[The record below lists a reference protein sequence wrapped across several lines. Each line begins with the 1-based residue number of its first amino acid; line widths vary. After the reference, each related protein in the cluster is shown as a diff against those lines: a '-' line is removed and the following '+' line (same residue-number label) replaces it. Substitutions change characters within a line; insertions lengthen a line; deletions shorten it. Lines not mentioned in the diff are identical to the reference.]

1 MIIREKNA
9 ISVLMVS
16 ARYFPYMGG
25 IETHIHEVGRRLVSS
40 GINLTVL
47 TTVPH
52 IPRHT
57 SLPKEEVI
65 EGMHVI
71 RVPAW
76 PQQHD
81 YYIAPDIYP
90 IIEQGKWDLIHC
102 QGCHTF
108 VPPLAMLAAQKAKIP
123 YVVTFHS
130 GGHSS
135 RFRTSIRGIQWEL
148 LRPLLAKAS
157 KLIGVSQ
164 FEANHFCNVLRLPAE
179 QFSVVPNG
187 VTLFP
192 LTPLLESTST
202 QPLIL
207 SVGRLERYKGHHYL
221 ITALP
226 KIREQYPDAQ
236 LLILGVGPYKATL
249 RELAQKVGVAKY
261 VEIRSIPPGN
271 RQEMAE
277 VISQATLVALLSE
290 HEGHPIAVLEA
301 LSLGRPVLIA
311 NTPGLRELAEQG
323 LARAVSLK
331 STPEEIAQ
339 AVLQQI
345 EQPILPPAH
354 LTLPT
359 WDDCTQQLEAIYH
372 RCVRRLSCVS

>member
-1 MIIREKNA
+1 MPTETNVL
-9 ISVLMVS
+9 SVLMV
-16 ARYFPYMGG
+16 APRYFPYIGG
-25 IETHIHEVGRRLVSS
+25 IETHVHEVGRRLVSS

-52 IPRHT
+52 IPHT

-76 PQQHD
+76 PQERD
-81 YYIAPDIYP
+81 YYIAPEIYS
-90 IIEQGKWDLIHC
+90 IIRHGKWDLIHC

-108 VPPLAMLAAQKAKIP
+108 VPPFTMLAAKKAKIP

-148 LRPLLAKAS
+148 LRPLLAHAS
-157 KLIGVSQ
+157 KLIGVSR
-164 FEANHFCNVLRLPAE
+164 FEANYFRKVLRLPAE

-187 VTLFP
+187 TTLLP
-192 LTPLLESTST
+192 LAHLSERTST
-202 QPLIL
+202 QSLIL

-236 LLILGVGPYKATL
+236 LLILGVGPYEATL
-249 RELAQKVGVAKY
+249 RELARKVGVADY
-261 VEIRSIPPGN
+261 VEIRSIPPSN

-277 VISQATLVALLSE
+277 IISQAVLVALLSE

-301 LSLGRPVLIA
+301 LSLGRPVLVA

-323 LARAVSLK
+323 LARGVSLK
-331 STPEEIAQ
+331 STPEEIA
-339 AVLQQI
+339 AAALQQI
-345 EQPILPPAH
+345 EAPLVPAE
-354 LTLPT
+354 LALPT
-359 WDDCTQQLEAIYH
+359 WDDCSRQLQSIYS
-372 RCVRRLSCVS
+372 VSARREQCAS